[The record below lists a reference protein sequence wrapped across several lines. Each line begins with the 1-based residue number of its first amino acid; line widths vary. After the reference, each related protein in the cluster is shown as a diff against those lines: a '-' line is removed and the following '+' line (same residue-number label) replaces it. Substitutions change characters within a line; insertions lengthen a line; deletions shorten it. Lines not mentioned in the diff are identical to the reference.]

1 MKKPILL
8 SVDDD
13 QEVLHAIARDIR
25 REYGDRFRIIRADS
39 GDRALAVLNQ
49 LKVSN
54 DTVALILADQRM
66 PGLTGVDLLRESRDL
81 FPDAKRALLTAYAD
95 TDAAIS
101 AINDVQLHHYLMK
114 PWDPPEEHLYPVIDD
129 LLDDWAAGYYP
140 PFDGIRV
147 VGHRWSAD
155 AFDTRYFLSRNLIPY
170 EWLDVEL
177 NEGAQE
183 LLRQIDLA
191 VKDLPALVFPDGSV
205 LVKPTHQQIA
215 EKIGLRTHATLP
227 YYDLIIVGAGPA
239 GLAAGVYGSSEGLKT
254 LIIEREAPG
263 GQAGTSSRIENYLG
277 FPAGL
282 SGSDL
287 ARRGVAQA
295 TRLGAEFLTGEV
307 ESVHLNENY
316 KIVRLAD
323 GTDVSC
329 LALLIATG
337 VQYRRLDAPGVERL
351 TSAGIYYGGALS
363 EAISTR
369 GEDVYIAG
377 GANSAGQAAI
387 HFAKFARQVTMLVR
401 GNDLGKSGMSQYLVD
416 QIEQT
421 DNIRVWLNSNVEEAI
436 GDGHLE
442 ALRIMH
448 TDSGELE
455 TVPAQA
461 LFIFI
466 GAKPY
471 TDWIS
476 NLIAADSQS
485 YVLTGPDLDKS
496 RADGARWPLKRE
508 PFWLEASV
516 PGVFVAGDVRHR
528 SMKRIASATGEG
540 AMAIHFI
547 HQYLGGL

>member
-421 DNIRVWLNSNVEEAI
+421 DNIRVWLNSNVEDAI

>member
-1 MKKPILL
+1 M
-8 SVDDD
+8 
-13 QEVLHAIARDIR
+13 
-25 REYGDRFRIIRADS
+25 
-39 GDRALAVLNQ
+39 
-49 LKVSN
+49 
-54 DTVALILADQRM
+54 
-66 PGLTGVDLLRESRDL
+66 
-81 FPDAKRALLTAYAD
+81 
-95 TDAAIS
+95 
-101 AINDVQLHHYLMK
+101 
-114 PWDPPEEHLYPVIDD
+114 
-129 LLDDWAAGYYP
+129 
-140 PFDGIRV
+140 
-147 VGHRWSAD
+147 
-155 AFDTRYFLSRNLIPY
+155 
-170 EWLDVEL
+170 DVEL
-177 NEGAQE
+177 NQNAQE
-183 LLRQIDLA
+183 LLRQADLGA
-191 VKDLPALVFPDGSV
+191 RDLPALVFPDGSV
-205 LVKPTHQQIA
+205 LATPTHQQIA
-215 EKIGLRTHATLP
+215 EKIGLRTHAKMP
-227 YYDLIIVGAGPA
+227 YYDLIVVGAGPA

-307 ESVHLNENY
+307 ESVQVNENY

-337 VQYRRLDAPGVERL
+337 VQYRRLDAPGIERL
-351 TSAGIYYGGALS
+351 TGAGVYYGGALS
-363 EAISTR
+363 EAISTK

-377 GANSAGQAAI
+377 GANSAGQAAM

-401 GNDLGKSGMSQYLVD
+401 GNDLGKSGMSQYLID
-416 QIEQT
+416 QIDQT
-421 DNIRVWLNSNVEEAI
+421 DNIRVWLNANIEEAI
-436 GDGHLE
+436 GENHLE
-442 ALRIMH
+442 ALRIVH
-448 TDSGELE
+448 TDSGEIE
-455 TVPAQA
+455 TVSAQA

-471 TDWIS
+471 TDWIN
-476 NLIAADSQS
+476 NLIAVDPQS
-485 YVLTGPDLDKS
+485 YVLTGPDLGAS